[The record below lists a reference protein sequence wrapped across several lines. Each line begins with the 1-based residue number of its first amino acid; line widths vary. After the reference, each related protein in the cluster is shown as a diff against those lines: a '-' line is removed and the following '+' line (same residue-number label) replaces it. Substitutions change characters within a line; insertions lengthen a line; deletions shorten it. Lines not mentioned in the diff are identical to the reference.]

1 MPTSPPAP
9 AGAATDDP
17 SVQPTTR
24 MVWRPAALQPL
35 TGVSP
40 RLSGMRV
47 LVLAHDDDSAGRVER
62 ELTAH
67 GARVRRC
74 TPATAAP
81 GPGDDPVDAIVDL
94 TVGGAPHEHGTT
106 DLAAAWREPLLRTVA
121 ALRGQYADWS
131 AETSARRLYYLAVTY
146 LGGGMGHHPDDDLAQ
161 PLGGIWAGLAKT
173 LHREFPNCNAR
184 VVDIALSDVAG
195 LPGIVASEL
204 GRPGEIEVGHREG
217 RRLTLSPA
225 ARPVGPPAL
234 DLGADDCVLISG
246 GGRGIGWELA
256 RTLAERHGARV
267 LVTGREPFP
276 SEGEPWFGA
285 DETELKEHEKR
296 LWSGSRRGRPL
307 PEIRRDIAR
316 TRRLWE
322 LAGNITAARK
332 RGLRVE
338 YVQCDF
344 TDPEQVRALLRREGE
359 ALTGVVHNAGV
370 DHAARLPKKSDDD
383 ILRTVGTKIGSFV
396 HLFDELAGSRLKF
409 FCNVGSLTGRLGG
422 MVGQLEYAAANEGL
436 ARLGRWAERRANF
449 PVMTLA
455 WPTWDRIGLI
465 ANFAATRRYMAPLG
479 VADGLAKWQDE
490 LLAGSAGEITF
501 VGPLGDAVDPGQATG
516 YPVVPDLPGYPEV
529 HPKIHHLGEVTSYE
543 PHARLVSQVRF
554 DRDTT
559 PVLTDFLVDGA
570 EAVPVSLLLEN
581 ALRGA
586 EWIVPPDFPELTAD
600 CLEDVVV
607 PLDLLKLDGPS
618 TVLEREV
625 RGAYDGSTWTVD
637 VRFRPGD
644 PGGRDG
650 ERDGG
655 REGERDG
662 GRVGERGGGQGAEA
676 RARIVYAPGDTRS
689 PAPPRSGVTRVTTW
703 RSGPARLR
711 WRSSVVPRARWTRAG
726 RGGWEGEA
734 RPCPP
739 GDLWATPAAPRSA
752 LPVSPLENVVRL
764 CARQGPGLSVAVDPL
779 TLGRVTLHTTED
791 GDSRIEGDP
800 VLGTWKVT
808 CASSGARVMTLTGCE
823 GPVAAG

>member
-1 MPTSPPAP
+1 MQTSPP
-9 AGAATDDP
+9 GAEPEDP

-24 MVWRPAALQPL
+24 MVWRPAALPPL
-35 TGVSP
+35 TGVAP
-40 RLSGMRV
+40 GLSGMRV
-47 LVLAHDDDSAGRVER
+47 LLLACDDTTADRVAH

-67 GARVRRC
+67 GAHVHRHTPTTR
-74 TPATAAP
+74 TPAPGASAP
-81 GPGDDPVDAIVDL
+81 DSGGDGPVDAIVDL
-94 TVGGAPHEHGTT
+94 TVTGVSHRHGVA
-106 DLAAAWREPLLRTVA
+106 DLDRVWREPLLRTVA
-121 ALRGQYADWS
+121 ALRGQYDDWS
-131 AETSARRLYYLAVTY
+131 GETSARRLFYLAVTC

-184 VVDIALSDVAG
+184 VVDVGPSSVDD
-195 LPGIVASEL
+195 LPDIVASEL

-234 DLGADDCVLISG
+234 DLGEGDCVLISG

-256 RTLAERHGARV
+256 RTLAERHGTRV

-276 SEGEPWFGA
+276 SEGEPWFGV
-285 DETELKEHEKR
+285 DEAELKEYEKR
-296 LWSGSRRGRPL
+296 LWSGSGRGRPL

-322 LAGNITAARK
+322 LARNVTAAQK
-332 RGLRVE
+332 RGLRIE
-338 YVQCDF
+338 YVRCDF
-344 TDPEQVRALLRREGE
+344 TDPEQVRDLVRREGD

-383 ILRTVGTKIGSFV
+383 ILRTVGTKIGSFL
-396 HLFDELAGSRLKF
+396 HLFGELEGSRLKF

-436 ARLGRWAERRANF
+436 ARLGRWAERRADF

-490 LLAGSAGEITF
+490 LLAGSTGEITF
-501 VGPLGDAVDPGQATG
+501 VGPLGDAIDPGQATG
-516 YPVVPDLPGYPEV
+516 YPVVPDLPGHSEV
-529 HPKIHHLGEVTSYE
+529 YPKIHHLGEVTSYE
-543 PHARLVSQVRF
+543 PHTRLVSRVRF

-586 EWIVPPDFPELTAD
+586 EWIVPPDFPELEAE
-600 CLEDVVV
+600 CLEDIVV
-607 PLDLLKLDGPS
+607 PLDLLKLHGPAA
-618 TVLEREV
+618 VLEREV
-625 RGAYDGSTWTVD
+625 RGVYEGRSWTVE
-637 VRFRPGD
+637 VRFRRPGE
-644 PGGRDG
+644 P
-650 ERDGG
+650 EAP
-655 REGERDG
+655 
-662 GRVGERGGGQGAEA
+662 GAEA
-676 RARIVYAPGDTRS
+676 RVRLRYTPGPGETRS
-689 PAPPRSGVTRVTTW
+689 PAPPRSGITPMTTW

-711 WRSSVVPRARWTRAG
+711 WRSSVVPSARWTRGERG
-726 RGGWEGEA
+726 RWEGRV
-734 RPCPP
+734 RPCAP
-739 GDLWATPAAPRSA
+739 GDLWATPAAPRTALAVSA
-752 LPVSPLENVVRL
+752 LENVVRL

-779 TLGRVTLHTTED
+779 TVGRVTPHDPED
-791 GDSRIEGDP
+791 GDSLIEGDP
-800 VLGTWKVT
+800 VLGTWKVKN
-808 CASSGARVMTLTGCE
+808 ASTGARVMTLTGFE
-823 GPVAAG
+823 GPVPAG